1 MADLAKVRTSKFY
14 VFGVG
19 ALVAAIGAVVF
30 FHVTR
35 SQNVASAR
43 ESRAVAAD
51 LGPRVEFITATAGPT
66 ERMIRLLGDVRS
78 GATAVLYAK
87 VAGYI
92 KEVMVDKGDKV
103 EAGQILAEIESPE
116 VDQQYAAASADL
128 VNKRR
133 NLARLKELYSKGN
146 TTQVAMYNAETEA
159 TVAENN
165 VGVLATSVSYKTV
178 RAPFA
183 GRVTARFVD
192 PGALVTNSQTNITSA
207 MPMLTLSDDS
217 KVRVFTYVQQM
228 DVPFVQV
235 GNRAV
240 ISDAANP
247 ERNKVGTV
255 TRMTG
260 ELEPRTRTM
269 LIEVHLDNA
278 DGFFVPGSF
287 AYVTLHVPI
296 KSHIQ
301 IPVAALITRGEDN
314 IVGVLEN
321 DVVRFRTVN
330 VASTDGATVSLT
342 EGLKAGERVVINLPN
357 EVTNGSRVQPV
368 TMARNR

>member
-1 MADLAKVRTSKFY
+1 MASSRGGSSIFY
-14 VFGVG
+14 VLGVS
-19 ALVAAIGAVVF
+19 ALVIATGAVAY
-30 FHVTR
+30 FHITR
-35 SQNVASAR
+35 NQNVASAR
-43 ESRAVAAD
+43 ESRAVVVER
-51 LGPRVEFITATAGPT
+51 GPRVEFVTAAAGPT

-87 VAGYI
+87 VAGYM
-92 KEVMVDKGDKV
+92 KEIYVDKGDKV
-103 EAGQILAEIESPE
+103 ETGQVLAEIESPE
-116 VDQQYAAASADL
+116 VEQQFAASSADL
-128 VNKRR
+128 ANKRR
-133 NLARLKELYSKGN
+133 NLARIKELFSKGN
-146 TTQVAMYNAETEA
+146 TTQVALYNAETEVA
-159 TVAENN
+159 VAENN

-207 MPMLTLSDDS
+207 MPMMTLSDDTR
-217 KVRVFTYVQQM
+217 VRVFTYVQQM

-278 DGFFVPGSF
+278 DGFFTPGSF

-296 KSHIQ
+296 RSYIQ
-301 IPVAALITRGEDN
+301 IPVGGLITRGEDHV
-314 IVGVLEN
+314 VGVLDN
-321 DVVRFRTVN
+321 DVVRFRTVK
-330 VASTDGATVSLT
+330 VATTDGAVVSLLD
-342 EGLKAGERVVINLPN
+342 GLKAGERIVINLPN

-368 TMARNR
+368 TVARNR

>member
-1 MADLAKVRTSKFY
+1 MAKTKTGRSSAFY
-14 VFGVG
+14 AVGVG
-19 ALVAAIGAVVF
+19 SLLVAMGTVIY
-30 FHVTR
+30 FHVIR
-35 SQNVASAR
+35 DQSVASAR
-43 ESRAVAAD
+43 EARAIVSD
-51 LGPRVEFITATAGPT
+51 RGPRVEFITATAGPT
-66 ERMIRLLGDVRS
+66 ERTIRLLGDVRS

-87 VAGYI
+87 VAGYM
-92 KEVMVDKGDKV
+92 KEIFVDKGDKV
-103 EAGQILAEIESPE
+103 ETGQVLAEIESPE
-116 VDQQYAAASADL
+116 VEQQFAAASADL
-128 VNKRR
+128 ANKRR
-133 NLARLKELYSKGN
+133 NLARIKELFSKGN
-146 TTQVAMYNAETEA
+146 TTQVALYNAETE
-159 TVAENN
+159 VAVSENN

-207 MPMLTLSDDS
+207 MPMMTLSDDTR
-217 KVRVFTYVQQM
+217 VRVFTYVQQI

-240 ISDAANP
+240 ISDASNP

-269 LIEVHLDNA
+269 LIEIHLDNA
-278 DGFFVPGSF
+278 DQFFTPGSF

-296 KSHIQ
+296 ASFVQ
-301 IPVAALITRGEDN
+301 IPVSGLITRGEEN
-314 IVGVLEN
+314 IVGILEN
-321 DVVRFRTVN
+321 EVVRFRTVK

-368 TMARNR
+368 TVARNR

>member
-1 MADLAKVRTSKFY
+1 MANSKDGRSSKFY
-14 VFGVG
+14 LFGVG
-19 ALVAAIGAVVF
+19 VLIITIGAVAY

-35 SQNVASAR
+35 NQNVASAR
-43 ESRAVAAD
+43 EARAVLAD
-51 LGPRVEFITATAGPT
+51 RGPRVEFVAASAGPT

-87 VAGYI
+87 VSGYI
-92 KEVMVDKGDKV
+92 KEVYVDKGDKV
-103 EAGQILAEIESPE
+103 ETGQILAEIESPE
-116 VDQQYAAASADL
+116 VEQQFAAANADL
-128 VNKRR
+128 AHKRR
-133 NLARLKELYSKGN
+133 NLARIKELYSKGN
-146 TTQVAMYNAETEA
+146 TTQVALFNAETEA

-178 RAPFA
+178 RAPFP

-207 MPMLTLSDDS
+207 MPMLTLSDDAR
-217 KVRVFTYVQQM
+217 VRVFTYVQQV

-278 DGFFVPGSF
+278 DGFFTPGSF

-296 KSHIQ
+296 KSYIQ
-301 IPVAALITRGEDN
+301 IPVDGLITRGEDN
-314 IVGVLEN
+314 VVGVLEK
-321 DVVRFRTVN
+321 DVVRFRTVS

-342 EGLKAGERVVINLPN
+342 DGLKAGERIVINLPN

-368 TMARNR
+368 TVARNR